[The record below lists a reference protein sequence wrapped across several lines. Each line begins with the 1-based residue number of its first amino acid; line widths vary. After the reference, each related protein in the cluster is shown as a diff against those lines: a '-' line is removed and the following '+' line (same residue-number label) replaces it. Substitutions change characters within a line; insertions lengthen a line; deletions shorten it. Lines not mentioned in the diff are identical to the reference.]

1 MFSRRVVGRIVRA
14 ALRRMSVMGN
24 LIVGTAGFE
33 RFGRR
38 RYGLVASVAGAALV
52 VALVAGVPFQ
62 VNENEVASVTL
73 NGGLVRGPL
82 SAGLHYKLP
91 VVEHA
96 YKVQV
101 SARNLVIHDVTG
113 KTANNQR
120 VTFEDMNVT
129 WHIAREDANTAMFKV
144 GGMGT
149 EGIAE
154 NFVPVIQDRTLRVLG
169 RYTTI
174 DINAKKEQIANEV
187 KAEAAPVIH
196 QMFGVTLDS
205 VQIPKIVYDRAF
217 EESVAA
223 AVNAQNQAVQAEAQ
237 LKAIRVQAEQQE
249 AQARGRAAAQVAA
262 AEADARQKVLAA
274 ESAATARALEADAEA
289 HATEV
294 QAVAQAHATTL
305 TARANADA
313 TRLSG
318 EAEGAALTAK
328 VSAFG
333 GGALYNASLA
343 AGALGKWNGSVPQ
356 MVLGG
361 DKGLATFLPLAM
373 PTPVVSR

>member
-1 MFSRRVVGRIVRA
+1 MVDLVVPAGAFLDGRFAGGTKFRRVCLLAGIA
-14 ALRRMSVMGN
+14 AAGLSVLGG
-24 LIVGTAGFE
+24 I
-33 RFGRR
+33 
-38 RYGLVASVAGAALV
+38 
-52 VALVAGVPFQ
+52 PFQ

-82 SAGLHYKLP
+82 GAGMHFKVP
-91 VVEHA
+91 VFEHA

-101 SARNLVIHDVTG
+101 STRNLVIHDVTG

-169 RYTTI
+169 RYTTT

-187 KAEAAPVIH
+187 LAEAAAVIH

-217 EESVAA
+217 EDSVAA

-249 AQARGRAAAQVAA
+249 AQARGQAAARVTA
-262 AEADARQKVLAA
+262 AEAEARREVLAA
-274 ESAATARALEADAEA
+274 ESAAKARALAADAEA

-294 QAVAQAHATTL
+294 QAAAQAHATTL
-305 TARANADA
+305 TAQANADA
-313 TRLSG
+313 IRLSG

-328 VSAFG
+328 VAAFG

-343 AGALGKWNGSVPQ
+343 AAALGKWNGSVPQ

-361 DKGLATFLPLAM
+361 DKGPTTFLPLSM
-373 PTPVVSR
+373 PVVSR